1 MTVQVSI
8 YGFLSDGS
16 LRKPLT
22 FEANN
27 NANQGYGYLFGE
39 PANYLVARGTYSDL
53 RTKRLIPLNEG
64 NVTPIVGKSGIELDL
79 NKVDET
85 ALNELTNEERNR
97 IFNIIDLLA
106 YDQEDTSKFE
116 TILTDDLTTYV
127 GYKANSFSISTE
139 SASVS
144 VTGTDNTQYDHIVRN
159 WVEFTFVHG
168 NVEFFFH
175 IWISLL
181 SFAKYYPYTT
191 ITAVIPPYDIKAL
204 VDPSYMLQ
212 QGNIKVLANSSSYIF
227 NKANIETLT
236 RDQNGI
242 YTFNTKYVLNS
253 STSVQLPFA
262 LAYCG
267 AKVPTSLECRKA
279 IREYL
284 EKETS
289 FTTDVL
295 AAVLP
300 EIYVVCVFY
309 LTPLWDVYSARTE
322 RDVYNSI
329 WSIKTIR
336 NKAAKAYI
344 DQDADWIDEHLEIL
358 TQAQS
363 KTLVLSLPDVSNEK
377 HFSVLELHP
386 TYQDYSAQ
394 VPGWKYMTDT
404 TQEFAGKFIRAMAV
418 LEGKDIS
425 EEFIVTEISGVK
437 YLSFSV
443 GDAEYLLMYPDSYS
457 DLMSKK

>member
-79 NKVDET
+79 NKVDEAT
-85 ALNELTNEERNR
+85 LNELTNEERNR

-175 IWISLL
+175 IWISLYHL
-181 SFAKYYPYTT
+181 
-191 ITAVIPPYDIKAL
+191 
-204 VDPSYMLQ
+204 PSIIL
-212 QGNIKVLANSSSYIF
+212 IL
-227 NKANIETLT
+227 L
-236 RDQNGI
+236 
-242 YTFNTKYVLNS
+242 
-253 STSVQLPFA
+253 LP
-262 LAYCG
+262 
-267 AKVPTSLECRKA
+267 
-279 IREYL
+279 
-284 EKETS
+284 
-289 FTTDVL
+289 
-295 AAVLP
+295 
-300 EIYVVCVFY
+300 
-309 LTPLWDVYSARTE
+309 
-322 RDVYNSI
+322 
-329 WSIKTIR
+329 
-336 NKAAKAYI
+336 
-344 DQDADWIDEHLEIL
+344 Q
-358 TQAQS
+358 
-363 KTLVLSLPDVSNEK
+363 
-377 HFSVLELHP
+377 
-386 TYQDYSAQ
+386 
-394 VPGWKYMTDT
+394 
-404 TQEFAGKFIRAMAV
+404 
-418 LEGKDIS
+418 
-425 EEFIVTEISGVK
+425 
-437 YLSFSV
+437 
-443 GDAEYLLMYPDSYS
+443 
-457 DLMSKK
+457 